1 MPSGRAVMN
10 RTAPKLPVVTCALV
24 LLCAVIFLTGPVSG
38 FLPVYGTGSALHR
51 AQVSYLN
58 DWGVVPRALW
68 SGALRPLVTP
78 LTALFLHGS
87 WLHLLGNLLFLHV
100 FGGPV
105 EMRMG
110 RLRFAVCYLTVGYV
124 AMLCYAAAHHQ
135 SAETLVGASGAVSGV
150 LGAFLYLHPTARV
163 TSLFPFLYFLPLRF
177 PAWLVLVF
185 WLALQW
191 VAARGDTDGPGV
203 AYLAHV
209 VGFTLGFLYA
219 WARFR
224 RFRTATV
231 GTPAPATQGESTP

>member
-1 MPSGRAVMN
+1 M
-10 RTAPKLPVVTCALV
+10 TCALV

-68 SGALRPLVTP
+68 SGALRPLITP

-185 WLALQW
+185 WLAVQW

>member
-1 MPSGRAVMN
+1 MN

-68 SGALRPLVTP
+68 SGALRPLITP

-185 WLALQW
+185 WLAVQW